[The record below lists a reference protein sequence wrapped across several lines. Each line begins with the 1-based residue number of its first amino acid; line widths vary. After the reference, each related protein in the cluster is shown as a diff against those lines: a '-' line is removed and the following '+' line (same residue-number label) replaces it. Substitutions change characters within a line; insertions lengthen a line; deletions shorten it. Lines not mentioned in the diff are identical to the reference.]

1 MTTIRRRIAM
11 SVQNA
16 CQKRDR
22 SDVASPVSG
31 ADISAF
37 TDDDA
42 AAVRRLFA
50 DYAASLSVD
59 LAFQSFDDELAGLPG
74 RYAPPRGAL
83 LVARVDGEAV
93 GCVGV
98 RALGAETCELKRLFV
113 VPAHRGDGTGLRLL
127 EGAVSEARRL
137 GYRRL
142 RLDTIP
148 GMERA
153 QAMYER
159 FGFRDIDAYTEN
171 PIAGTRFLELDL

>member
-1 MTTIRRRIAM
+1 M

-22 SDVASPVSG
+22 RDVSSKVSR
-31 ADISAF
+31 AEISAF
-37 TDDDA
+37 TDGDA
-42 AAVRRLFA
+42 AAVRRLLA
-50 DYAASLSVD
+50 DYAASLEVD
-59 LAFQSFDDELAGLPG
+59 LGFQSFDDEVATLPG
-74 RYAPPRGAL
+74 RYAPPRGAM
-83 LVARVDGEAV
+83 LVARVDGEAI

-98 RALGAETCELKRLFV
+98 RAFDPETCELKRLFV
-113 VPAHRGDGTGLRLL
+113 VPARRGGGTGLRLL
-127 EGAVSEARRL
+127 EGAVFEARRL

-159 FGFRDIDAYTEN
+159 FGFREIDAYTEN
-171 PIAGTRFLELDL
+171 PIAGTRYLELDL